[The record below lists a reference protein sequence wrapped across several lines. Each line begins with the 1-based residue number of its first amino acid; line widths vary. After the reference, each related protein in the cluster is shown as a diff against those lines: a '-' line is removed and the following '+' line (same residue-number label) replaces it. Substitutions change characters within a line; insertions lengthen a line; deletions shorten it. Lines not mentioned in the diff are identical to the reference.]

1 MREILFRGKAI
12 NRRADMSYC
21 SNYKDGDWV
30 YGLVTKPF
38 DKRFPKLPAEMRN
51 TDGISRI
58 EVDYRTVGQYTG
70 LTDKNG
76 NKIFEGDIL
85 GGLIDYNAKR
95 YINAVVEFS
104 DGSFGVRDNRC
115 GCNRFTA
122 FTGFCNM
129 KWEKIGNIY
138 DNPEMLED

>member
-76 NKIFEGDIL
+76 NKIFEGDIVQ
-85 GGLIDYNAKR
+85 GEAEEARG
-95 YINAVVEFS
+95 VVEWQQAEGRYLVS
-104 DGSFGVRDNRC
+104 VRNGYDWLC
-115 GCNRFTA
+115 MDDDDWCV
-122 FTGFCNM
+122 
-129 KWEKIGNIY
+129 IGNIH
-138 DNPEMLED
+138 DNPKLLSRG